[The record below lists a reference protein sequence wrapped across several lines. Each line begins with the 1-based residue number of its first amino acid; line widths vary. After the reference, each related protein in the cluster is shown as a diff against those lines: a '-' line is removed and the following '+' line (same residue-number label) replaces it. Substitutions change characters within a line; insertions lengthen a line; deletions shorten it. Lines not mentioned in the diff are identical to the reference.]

1 MTKQKTIKQGFS
13 LRGVGLHSGR
23 EVSIRFV
30 PLDENEGIIFQRVDK
45 KALPIPINTQAISEA
60 NFATIIG
67 TNGSSISTTEHLLAA
82 LIGLGIDNIRIEVG
96 GPEIPILDGSS
107 REFVTA
113 LMETGI
119 KTQHANKEF
128 VEVSEPINA
137 RLGDSWISMHPYDGL
152 KITFSIDYPHPLIRQ
167 QSLSIDITPE
177 SFSKDIAYAR
187 TFGFKKDIERFYSQG
202 LARGGSLDNAV
213 VLDDKGAINPGG
225 LRSKDEFVRHKVL
238 DLLGDMALIGS
249 PLRGHIIAHKSGH
262 ALHHKMIHSVMEKK
276 DHWFFKNGRDITYG
290 APYTAPPAPP
300 S

>member
-1 MTKQKTIKQGFS
+1 MTKQKTINQEFS
-13 LRGVGLHSGR
+13 LQGIGLHSGR
-23 EVSIRFV
+23 EVSIRFI
-30 PLDENEGIIFQRVDK
+30 PLEENKGIIFQRVDK

-96 GPEIPILDGSS
+96 GPEIPILDGSA

-128 VEVSEPINA
+128 VEVSEPINVH
-137 RLGDSWISMHPYDGL
+137 LEDSWISMYPYDGL
-152 KITFSIDYPHPLIRQ
+152 KITFSIEYPHPLIRQ

-177 SFSKDIAYAR
+177 SFSREISYAR
-187 TFGFKKDIERFYSQG
+187 TFGFKKDIENFHSLG
-202 LARGGSLDNAV
+202 LAQGGSLDNAV
-213 VLDDKGAINPGG
+213 VLDDKVVINPGG
-225 LRSKDEFVRHKVL
+225 LRAKDEFVRHKVL

-262 ALHHKMIHSVMEKK
+262 ALHHKMIYSVMDKK
-276 DHWFFKNGRDITYG
+276 DRWFFKNGRDITYG
-290 APYTAPPAPP
+290 SAYTTPPAPP
-300 S
+300 A